1 MNEETESRV
10 KQVLMDE
17 FGVDED
23 EVTPEASL
31 FDDLGMNETQTVEFT
46 IRLEEEFGI
55 AIPDAD
61 IDQVKTVGDVY
72 QCVIRNGG

>member
-1 MNEETESRV
+1 MSEETEFRV

-17 FGVDED
+17 FGVAED
-23 EVTPEASL
+23 VVTPEASL
-31 FDDLGMNETQTVEFT
+31 IDDLGMNDSDIVEFT

-55 AIPDAD
+55 AIPDKD
-61 IDQVKTVGDVY
+61 IDHVKTVSDLN